1 MFLLRGQ
8 WWWCETLGGQGHI
21 AYENGALSHSRVTS
35 VEGLRLEVGGAT
47 GGGGEAVAARHPDAL
62 GGGGREEVDEKLDNI
77 MVNIHKNAAET
88 AEKYGRP
95 GDYVFGANV
104 AGFLKIAEAMEAHG
118 IV

>member
-1 MFLLRGQ
+1 MQ
-8 WWWCETLGGQGHI
+8 
-21 AYENGALSHSRVTS
+21 
-35 VEGLRLEVGGAT
+35 
-47 GGGGEAVAARHPDAL
+47 
-62 GGGGREEVDEKLDNI
+62 KLDNI

-118 IV
+118 VV